1 MIEQTT
7 TYYELVISQFKKNK
21 PAVFS
26 VYIILLLFFIA
37 IFADFIANDKPITCV
52 YKDKRYFPI
61 LKQYSVS
68 VGISK
73 WDKDILNIISDWKNA
88 EYQSVLWPLI
98 PYSPNTTN
106 IFEGYEPPGYKHLLG
121 TDEIGRDVLSGM
133 IHGTR
138 IALAVGIISMAIAII
153 VGVFFGALA
162 GYYGGFIDIIFQR
175 IIEIMMT
182 IPTFFLIITVLA
194 LYPGGGIW
202 VIMVIIGMTSW
213 PSVARFTRAEFLKVR
228 NLDYVT
234 AAEALGYSSFRT
246 IFVHVLPNAIAPVL
260 VIGAFG
266 IASAI
271 LTESA
276 LSFLGFSSA
285 TMVSW
290 GSILNESRNSTSAW
304 WMAVFPGT
312 AIFVTVTIYNL
323 LGEGIRDA
331 LDPKLK

>member
-1 MIEQTT
+1 MPR
-7 TYYELVISQFKKNK
+7 S
-21 PAVFS
+21 
-26 VYIILLLFFIA
+26 
-37 IFADFIANDKPITCV
+37 
-52 YKDKRYFPI
+52 
-61 LKQYSVS
+61 
-68 VGISK
+68 
-73 WDKDILNIISDWKNA
+73 
-88 EYQSVLWPLI
+88 EYQSVVWPII
-98 PYSPNTTN
+98 PYSPSTTN
-106 IFEGYEPPGYKHLLG
+106 IFDGYSSPNAKHILG

-138 IALAVGIISMAIAII
+138 IALSVGIISMAIAII
-153 VGVFFGALA
+153 IGVFFGAIA
-162 GYYGGFIDIIFQR
+162 GYYGGVVDVLFQR
-175 IIEIMMT
+175 IVEIMMT

-202 VIMVIIGMTSW
+202 IIMVIIGLTSW

-234 AAEALGYSSFRT
+234 AAEAIGLSSMRI

-260 VIGAFG
+260 VIAAFG

-304 WMAVFPGT
+304 WMAVFPGA

-331 LDPKLK
+331 LDPKLKQ